1 MNEQERAD
9 WLARTID
16 DLLRGQGAAEPP
28 SGLENEE
35 LDAIMRVARV
45 RLEAARANS
54 HASLQYEG
62 EVWRQVLIR
71 LEGRE
76 ASQKLETKDVTDW
89 MINAGDLAAD
99 PDVPDALADAEMK
112 ELGEIVR
119 LRRRMADEMVAF
131 AAAHEDDVWLQVQS
145 RIQAQSQRKGLFW
158 FLRRSQRQA
167 DALAPALDGLV
178 AGRTQPAFADSSLD
192 ELLQLGRTRIEMG
205 RRAQIASSRSQD
217 RLWTRILPRLVS
229 RQRERPPAP
238 EFHEARRAWPK
249 FAAAAAA
256 AALVVA
262 ALGPLPAT
270 GLAHHPATEFARF
283 LADHAGVRES
293 EPPPVAPAD
302 PTVVQGADVSTQDAA
317 QLLGLPLREP
327 SPVPAAFQ
335 LTSARFF
342 PRAISADQG
351 GFFLLTYVSAD
362 AKLLVFQ
369 ESADA
374 SDIAVAPGSATDIV
388 LSGGVPATYVQ
399 GSWQPD
405 GGQFAWAVDGAQ
417 SIVFDRDGVRT
428 VIQYDGPA
436 ANPALLR
443 SISESM
449 MSAAPTR

>member
-16 DLLRGQGAAEPP
+16 DLLRGQSAAEPP
-28 SGLENEE
+28 AGLENEE
-35 LDAIMRVARV
+35 LDALMRVARV

-71 LEGRE
+71 LESRE
-76 ASQKLETKDVTDW
+76 ASQALETKGVTDW
-89 MINAGDLAAD
+89 IINAGDLAAD
-99 PDVPDALADAEMK
+99 PDAPDAQADAEMK
-112 ELGEIVR
+112 ELGDIVR
-119 LRRRMADEMVAF
+119 LRRRMAEEMVAF

-178 AGRTQPAFADSSLD
+178 AGRMQPAFADSSLD
-192 ELLQLGRTRIEMG
+192 ELLQLARTRTEMG
-205 RRAQIASSRSQD
+205 RRAQTASSHSQD
-217 RLWTRILPRLVS
+217 RLWTRIQPRLVS
-229 RQRERPPAP
+229 RQRERPAP
-238 EFHEARRAWPK
+238 EFREQRRAWPK

-270 GLAHHPATEFARF
+270 GLAHHPVTEFARF
-283 LADHAGVRES
+283 LAEHTGVRES
-293 EPPPVAPAD
+293 GPPPAATGD
-302 PTVVQGADVSTQDAA
+302 PTVVQGADVTTQEAS

-342 PRAISADQG
+342 PRAMSADQG
-351 GFFLLTYVSAD
+351 GFFLLTYASAD

-369 ESADA
+369 ESANA

-405 GGQFAWAVDGAQ
+405 GGQFAWAADGAQ

-428 VIQYDGPA
+428 VIQYDGPTA
-436 ANPALLR
+436 DPALLT

-449 MSAAPTR
+449 ITAAPTP